1 MSKNGHKS
9 PIHRSVPELAG
20 LPRPLYAR
28 VESLPRSAATEWHSH
43 PWAQLSYAIR
53 GVLSVHTARGRFL
66 APPQRAILVPPDL
79 PHAVISSPATEMRSL
94 YIERSA
100 IPWVAE
106 HCKVLEINPLTRE
119 LINHFGSLP
128 AEYDEHSA
136 DGRLVAVLLDQLQAA
151 ADTGLFLPW
160 PAEQRLQPL
169 CEALYRSPDLPD
181 TLSDWAQ
188 QLALSE
194 KTLTRLFV
202 QHTGLS
208 FRAWRQRLRLLSAL
222 PLLQQG
228 ERVTDVA
235 LACGYD
241 STSAFIAA
249 FRRHMGLTPS
259 AFGEQPGEQP
269 ANLRTPLARR

>member
-1 MSKNGHKS
+1 MSRNGQS
-9 PIHRSVPELAG
+9 LPIHRAVPALG
-20 LPRPLYAR
+20 SLPRPLYAR
-28 VESLPRSAATEWHSH
+28 VESLQRSAATEWHSH

-53 GVLSVHTARGRFL
+53 GVLSVHTQRGRFI

-79 PHAVISSPATEMRSL
+79 PHAVISSPSTEMRSL

-100 IPWVAE
+100 IPWAAS

-119 LINHFGSLP
+119 LISQFGGLP
-128 AEYDEHSA
+128 AEYDEQSA
-136 DGRLVAVLLDQLQAA
+136 DGRLVQVLLDQLQAA
-151 ADTGLFLPW
+151 AETGLYLPW
-160 PAEQRLQPL
+160 PADPRLQPL
-169 CEALYRSPDLPD
+169 CEALYQTPDLPQK
-181 TLSDWAQ
+181 LGDWAD
-188 QLALSE
+188 QLRLSE
-194 KTLTRLFV
+194 KTLTRLFQ

-249 FRRHMGLTPS
+249 FRKHLGVTPS
-259 AFGEQPGEQP
+259 AFGDLPEHLSP
-269 ANLRTPLARR
+269 THIARQA

>member
-1 MSKNGHKS
+1 MSRNGQS
-9 PIHRSVPELAG
+9 LPIHRAVPELVS
-20 LPRPLYAR
+20 LPRPVYAR
-28 VESLPRSAATEWHSH
+28 VESLPRSAATQWHSH

-53 GVLSVHTARGRFL
+53 GVLSVHTAGGRYL
-66 APPQRAILVPPDL
+66 APPQRAILVPPGL

-100 IPWVAE
+100 IVWAQS

-128 AEYDEHSA
+128 ADYAEQSA

-151 ADTGLFLPW
+151 AESTLYLPW
-160 PAEQRLQPL
+160 PADPRLQSL
-169 CEALYRSPDLPD
+169 CEALYRAPDLSHK
-181 TLSDWAQ
+181 LGDWASE
-188 QLALSE
+188 LMLSE
-194 KTLTRLFV
+194 KTLTRLFQ

-222 PLLQQG
+222 PLLQAG

-241 STSAFIAA
+241 STSAFIAV
-249 FRRHMGLTPS
+249 FRKQLGVTPS
-259 AFGEQPGEQP
+259 AFGDLPERLSLPQAPSQSE
-269 ANLRTPLARR
+269 

>member
-1 MSKNGHKS
+1 MSRNGQNL
-9 PIHRSVPELAG
+9 PVHRAVPELG
-20 LPRPLYAR
+20 SLPRPLYAR

-66 APPQRAILVPPDL
+66 APPQRAILIPPDL

-100 IPWVAE
+100 IPWTAS

-119 LINHFGSLP
+119 LISHFGGLP
-128 AEYDEHSA
+128 ADYAEQSA
-136 DGRLVAVLLDQLQAA
+136 DGRLVTVLLDQLQAA
-151 ADTGLFLPW
+151 AETGLYLPW
-160 PAEQRLQPL
+160 PADSRLQPL
-169 CEALYRSPDLPD
+169 CEALYQEPDLPQK
-181 TLSDWAQ
+181 LGDWAL
-188 QLALSE
+188 QLELSE
-194 KTLTRLFV
+194 KTLTRLFQ

-222 PLLQQG
+222 PLLQHG

-249 FRRHMGLTPS
+249 FRRHLGVTPS
-259 AFGEQPGEQP
+259 AFADLPEPSPPTRGTS
-269 ANLRTPLARR
+269 RS

>member
-1 MSKNGHKS
+1 MSRNGQPL
-9 PIHRSVPELAG
+9 PIHRAVPELAS

-28 VESLPRSAATEWHSH
+28 AESLPLSAATQWHSH

-79 PHAVISSPATEMRSL
+79 PHAVVSSPSTEMRSL

-100 IPWVAE
+100 ISWAAD

-119 LINHFGSLP
+119 LISHFASLP
-128 AEYDEHSA
+128 STYAEQSA

-151 ADTGLFLPW
+151 AESSLYLPW
-160 PAEQRLQPL
+160 PADPRLQSL
-169 CEALYRSPDLPD
+169 CEALYQAPDLPQK
-181 TLSDWAQ
+181 LGDWAN
-188 QLALSE
+188 QLSLSE
-194 KTLTRLFV
+194 KTLTRLFQ

-222 PLLQQG
+222 PLLQRG

-235 LACGYD
+235 LACGYE

-249 FRRHMGLTPS
+249 FRKHLDVTPG
-259 AFGEQPGEQP
+259 AFCDLPEQLS
-269 ANLRTPLARR
+269 LRQASPQS

>member
-1 MSKNGHKS
+1 MSRNGHAS
-9 PIHRSVPELAG
+9 PIHRSVPALDG

-28 VESLPRSAATEWHSH
+28 VESLARSAATEWHSH

-94 YIERSA
+94 YIGRSA

-128 AEYDEHSA
+128 TEYDEHSA
-136 DGRLVAVLLDQLQAA
+136 DGRLVVVLLDQLQAA

-160 PAEQRLQPL
+160 PAEPRLQPL
-169 CEALYRSPDLPD
+169 CEALYRSPDLSD

-188 QLALSE
+188 QLQLSE

-249 FRRHMGLTPS
+249 FRQHMGLTPS
-259 AFGEQPGEQP
+259 AFGEQPGQLTTALSP
-269 ANLRTPLARR
+269 R